1 MRRRRSPRTR
11 KIRWY
16 VVKCPEVE
24 GVVEVVMEVVV
35 MEVVVMEVVVMEVVV
50 MGVVVMEVVEEQSLF
65 SRRSGAR
72 LPPSCHAVLD

>member
-24 GVVEVVMEVVV
+24 GVVEVVV
-35 MEVVVMEVVVMEVVV
+35 MEVVVVVMEVVV

-72 LPPSCHAVLD
+72 LPPSCHAVRD

>member
-24 GVVEVVMEVVV
+24 GVVEVME
-35 MEVVVMEVVVMEVVV
+35 VVMEVVVMEVVV
-50 MGVVVMEVVEEQSLF
+50 MGVVVMEVVVMEVVEEQSSF

-72 LPPSCHAVLD
+72 LPPSCHAVRD